1 MHASLPHPHSGPLS
15 VAPSIPTQPASFLA
29 PSTPSARLPLI
40 QVSFFN
46 PLLASCFCPLHAVQS
61 STCFS
66 GVHHFFHPSSPV
78 RFPCSCFSLPYF
90 CTSPPPTLSILLA
103 ASLYLITLWFVC
115 FPFFHSSFSSRY
127 SSNLPR
133 DCERMSVRCCPI
145 TD

>member
-90 CTSPPPTLSILLA
+90 CTFFPPNTVHFTRCIPLSH
-103 ASLYLITLWFVC
+103 YVVVC
-115 FPFFHSSFSSRY
+115 VLPLFPFLLFFS
-127 SSNLPR
+127 
-133 DCERMSVRCCPI
+133 I
-145 TD
+145 FI